1 VEHPADCHTKH
12 LLKAPSNQTKSFSNS
27 GQNSRNNSASKSK
40 GKGKSPKSEQTQ
52 VEVNPE
58 APKANTFEAY
68 ELSLSKQMWFSTGSA
83 PSNADRDIF
92 SEIKTSGQVPD
103 AGTYPNLFGWV
114 WAMGDMAADMADQ
127 NQSRAKPVEA
137 KLQSSNSDFK
147 KKVKNCDPLMGSSNS
162 EELETRLAEGMTL
175 SGGQCQGDEDITD
188 KRELEDK
195 TLAPDPSLRPIDLGW
210 VSL

>member
-1 VEHPADCHTKH
+1 
-12 LLKAPSNQTKSFSNS
+12 
-27 GQNSRNNSASKSK
+27 
-40 GKGKSPKSEQTQ
+40 

-68 ELSLSKQMWFSTGSA
+68 ELTLSKQMWFSTGSA

-92 SEIKTSGQVPD
+92 SEIKTSGKVPD

-127 NQSRAKPVEA
+127 NQSGGKPVEA
-137 KLQSSNSDFK
+137 KLQSSNSDLK
-147 KKVKNCDPLMGSSNS
+147 KKVKNCDPQMGGSNT
-162 EELETRLAEGMTL
+162 EELETRHGEEMNL
-175 SGGQCQGDEDITD
+175 SGGQCPGDEDITD
-188 KRELEDK
+188 KRELMDK

-210 VSL
+210 VSV